1 MANHRCYLWTEALS
15 AKVFVPAQKLSG
27 VVWTW
32 PQANRTKTAA
42 RTSKQQHEQLI
53 FWAKQLLCTCI
64 TILCTIFRRPLHD
77 YEVKLLDVK
86 LWRTWK
92 HGEKISFLTLKLDTA
107 LKNYLRLTN
116 WEKLNKGDLKE
127 HKSRPLSIAHHVC
140 RTCTK
145 HISEWTLHTI
155 SVFRACLRGVFTY
168 WTYSRLICH
177 SFQTLFPKENKGI
190 VHAQGHFKKASHLRH
205 LIRSSRNNAVSG
217 NQTLEDIV
225 VQTHDLTTRPA

>member
-1 MANHRCYLWTEALS
+1 MLAAAATPTHGLTTANHRCYLWTEALS
-15 AKVFVPAQKLSG
+15 AKVFAPAQKLSG
-27 VVWTW
+27 IVWTW

-127 HKSRPLSIAHHVC
+127 HKPRPLSIAHPCMQDVHK
-140 RTCTK
+140 TYQ
-145 HISEWTLHTI
+145 WMN
-155 SVFRACLRGVFTY
+155 FTY
-168 WTYSRLICH
+168 YQRLPCLSTWCIYLLNIQPSYLPLLPDTLSEGKPRNCTCSRSLQE
-177 SFQTLFPKENKGI
+177 SLSP
-190 VHAQGHFKKASHLRH
+190 
-205 LIRSSRNNAVSG
+205 SSSKTK
-217 NQTLEDIV
+217 QL
-225 VQTHDLTTRPA
+225 